1 MEKTRL
7 LDLGDPEAAAAAS
20 RRCFA
25 GHRAPDAGELLLV
38 LWAAHGERG
47 IMGWTNGTDNHRLVV
62 SNRFGLIHR
71 GMGCRFPSGRSGIL
85 LAICGPC
92 IGNDPVEANF
102 KRKLHTLMS
111 FFGDADAGYWL
122 ASLIILNFVC

>member
-1 MEKTRL
+1 
-7 LDLGDPEAAAAAS
+7 
-20 RRCFA
+20 
-25 GHRAPDAGELLLV
+25 
-38 LWAAHGERG
+38 
-47 IMGWTNGTDNHRLVV
+47 MGWTNGTDNHRLVV

-111 FFGDADAGYWL
+111 FFGDADAGYWNSCTAIPPRL
-122 ASLIILNFVC
+122 DRRQNRNLGGCPQNFHNCRPTRAAKNGLFWDAATATFKCRNLRAVQVS